1 MHHVSCIWTRRV
13 SYNPTGCLCR
23 TGTGTVGGT
32 VVLLV
37 RHKLCK
43 FPFINKVRKTD
54 IHNSLQCKL
63 PRGSCVEYFDFVV
76 SINSALLGVT

>member
-1 MHHVSCIWTRRV
+1 M
-13 SYNPTGCLCR
+13 YR
-23 TGTGTVGGT
+23 TTQPVVDVERAPVGGT

-43 FPFINKVRKTD
+43 FPFINKVRKTN